1 MAPTFASAVLL
12 QQQRLAESRVSNP
25 PTAHAKECLDVLAEA
40 AASSASSSGS
50 VLSQLHEEF
59 ANLIFA
65 PAPHSVPLSRRV
77 PWREVATGAL
87 TQCAEESELCDG
99 LREYAQG
106 EAAALEQLAVH
117 AQRLEQES
125 SAAVSGAHELDAAL
139 QGELERSAN
148 LEHRLDRAR
157 TKAVRRET
165 DLSQQ
170 AARLQDELDS
180 ARREL
185 DQLQR
190 AQQLRAQ
197 GLVDATLQVIE
208 APPMRCACS
217 HWAMRRS
224 STSRCRQGCASEAG
238 KGEAPRAAPRR
249 GARRAVHQPALAP
262 ARAARGAHVCARSRR
277 RGEMRRRILDREL
290 QKYDA
295 SLSEHDRQRLHDYVA
310 MERMCGRLIEAFSP
324 GRKRMA
330 R

>member
-25 PTAHAKECLDVLAEA
+25 PTAHAKECLDVLAEV

-59 ANLIFA
+59 ADLIFA
-65 PAPHSVPLSRRV
+65 PAPHSVPLPRRV

-99 LREYAQG
+99 LRECAQG

-165 DLSQQ
+165 DLIQQ

-197 GLVDATLQVIE
+197 GLVDATLHVIQ
-208 APPMRCACS
+208 APP
-217 HWAMRRS
+217 RRN
-224 STSRCRQGCASEAG
+224 AAAEA
-238 KGEAPRAAPRR
+238 AALREQLLSLLR
-249 GARRAVHQPALAP
+249 S
-262 ARAARGAHVCARSRR
+262 ARASTPAGYVAAEARELDIRDRIGIGAI
-277 RGEMRRRILDREL
+277 EREL
-290 QKYDA
+290 QA
-295 SLSEHDRQRLHDYVA
+295 MQAFLSDTSDFYHAHNA
-310 MERMCGRLIEAFSP
+310 GP
-324 GRKRMA
+324 
-330 R
+330 